1 MEPKTQDNSETTNKG
16 IEEKYGDRD
25 YPDQDHTTND
35 KHAYNSQNE
44 ETNNGWARKAD
55 NVNRSQEG

>member
-25 YPDQDHTTND
+25 HRDHTGND
-35 KHAYNSQNE
+35 KHAYNSEEE
-44 ETNNGWARKAD
+44 ETNNGSGREAD